1 MDLLNFFNKFDEY
14 HEANNNLIYSFFNPI
29 FLKTMNQNND
39 KITRR
44 DFVGKAATVVGS
56 FLIVPRFVL
65 GGKRPDGSKYLA
77 PSDIIS
83 LGFIGTGKQGRGL
96 TSSFLSTNEARIVAI
111 SEVYQAKTQLALD
124 RIKTH
129 YEKNTQLGAYSAIPV
144 YSDFRELLA
153 RKDVDAVVIAAPDH
167 WHAAMAVR
175 AAEAGKDI
183 YCEKPL
189 ALTVKEGRAMVNA
202 ARKNNRVFQTGSMQ
216 RSWPEF
222 RQAAEL
228 IRNGYIGEVKS
239 IKVNVGPPPKPY
251 DLSAESIPEGLDWN
265 KWLGPNEFKP
275 FNSEL
280 APPIS
285 KDVFPNWRNYR
296 EFGGGMVTDWGAHM
310 FDIVQWALDMDSSG
324 PVEVIAPDGKEHPF
338 LTYKY
343 ENGITMT
350 HEKWDWNNAI
360 HFIGTEGEIK
370 IQRKKIETT
379 PVSLATKVIGETEKH
394 VYKSENHY
402 KDFLDAMR
410 KRSKPICDV
419 EIGHRTASVCNI
431 GNIAYRLNRSLK
443 WNPKKEMFLNDKEA
457 NAMLGRPML
466 NEWAIKI

>member
-1 MDLLNFFNKFDEY
+1 MSTK
-14 HEANNNLIYSFFNPI
+14 NNNIS
-29 FLKTMNQNND
+29 
-39 KITRR
+39 RR
-44 DFVGKAATVVGS
+44 DFVSKASLALGS
-56 FLIVPRFVL
+56 FLIVPRHVL
-65 GGKRPDGSKYLA
+65 GGKKADGSRYLA

-96 TSSFLSTNEARIVAI
+96 TSSFLSTNEVRIAAL
-111 SEVYQAKTQLALD
+111 SEVYQAKAQLTLD

-129 YEKNTQLGAYSAIPV
+129 YEKNAQLGTLSDIPV
-144 YSDFRELLA
+144 YQDFRELLN
-153 RKDVDAVVIAAPDH
+153 RKDIDAVVIATPDH
-167 WHAAMAVR
+167 WHAAMAVK

-189 ALTVKEGRAMVNA
+189 SLTVREGRAMVNA
-202 ARKNNRVFQTGSMQ
+202 ARKHKKVFQTGSMQ

-222 RQAAEL
+222 RQTAEL

-239 IKVNVGPPPKPY
+239 IKVNVGAPPIAY
-251 DLSAESIPEGLDWN
+251 NLAEEKLPEGLDWG
-265 KWLGPNEFKP
+265 KWLGPNESVL

-280 APPIS
+280 APPTS
-285 KDVFPNWRNYR
+285 KDVFPNWRLYR

-310 FDIVQWALDMDSSG
+310 FDIVQWSLGMDDSG
-324 PVEVIAPDGKEHPF
+324 PIEVLAPDGKEIKF

-350 HEKWDWNNAI
+350 HEKWEWNNAI
-360 HFIGTEGEIK
+360 HFVGTEGEIK
-370 IQRKKIETT
+370 VQRKKIETT
-379 PVSLATKVIGETEKH
+379 PISLKDKVIGETEKH

-419 EIGHRTASVCNI
+419 EVGHRTASVCNI

-443 WNPKKEMFLNDKEA
+443 WDPKKEIFTDDKEA
-457 NAMLGRPML
+457 NTLLGRTM
-466 NEWAIKI
+466 NKEWGIKI

>member
-1 MDLLNFFNKFDEY
+1 MQEKQAIN
-14 HEANNNLIYSFFNPI
+14 
-29 FLKTMNQNND
+29 
-39 KITRR
+39 RR
-44 DFVGKAATVVGS
+44 DFVGKAATALAA
-56 FLIVPRFVL
+56 FTIVPRFVL

-77 PSDIIS
+77 PSDVIS

-96 TSSFLSTNEARIVAI
+96 TTSFLGTNEARIVAI
-111 SEVYQAKTQLALD
+111 SEVYKAKAQLTLD

-129 YEKNTQLGAYSAIPV
+129 YEKNTQLGAFSDIPV
-144 YSDFRELLA
+144 YNDFRELLA

-189 ALTVKEGRAMVNA
+189 ALTVKEGRAMVDA
-202 ARKNNRVFQTGSMQ
+202 ARKYDRVFQTGSMQ

-222 RQAAEL
+222 RQTAEL
-228 IRNGYIGEVKS
+228 IRNGYIGEVKR
-239 IKVNVGPPPKPY
+239 IKVNVGPPPTPY
-251 DLSAESIPEGLDWN
+251 NLAAEPIPEGLDWSA
-265 KWLGPNEFKP
+265 WLGPNAPVP

-280 APPIS
+280 APPTS
-285 KDVFPNWRNYR
+285 KDVFPNWRNYK

-310 FDIVQWALDMDSSG
+310 FDIVQWSLDMDGSG
-324 PVEVIAPDGKEHPF
+324 PVEVIAPDGKDYPF
-338 LTYKY
+338 LTYRY
-343 ENGITMT
+343 DNGIVMT
-350 HEKWDWNNAI
+350 HEKWDWSNAI
-360 HFIGTEGEIK
+360 HFVGTEGEIK
-370 IQRKKIETT
+370 VQRRKIETT

-419 EIGHRTASVCNI
+419 EVGHRTASVCNI
-431 GNIAYRLNRSLK
+431 GNIAYQLK
-443 WNPKKEMFLNDKEA
+443 RPLAWNPRKETFKNDAEA
-457 NAMLGRPML
+457 NALLGRPM
-466 NEWAIKI
+466 NNQWGIKL

>member
-1 MDLLNFFNKFDEY
+1 MFLQYYTFKFCINMKE
-14 HEANNNLIYSFFNPI
+14 ENS
-29 FLKTMNQNND
+29 MN
-39 KITRR
+39 RR
-44 DFVGKAATVVGS
+44 DFVGKAAAVLAGITI
-56 FLIVPRFVL
+56 LPRHVL
-65 GGKRPDGSKYLA
+65 GGTRPDGSKYIA
-77 PSDIIS
+77 PSDVIS

-96 TSSFLSTNEARIVAI
+96 ATSFLSTNEARIVAI
-111 SEVYQAKTQLALD
+111 AEVYKAKAQLTLD

-129 YEKNTQLGAYSAIPV
+129 YEKNTQLGTYAEISIYN
-144 YSDFRELLA
+144 DFRELLA
-153 RKDVDAVVIAAPDH
+153 RKDVDAVVIATPDH
-167 WHAAMAVR
+167 WHAAMSVR

-202 ARKNNRVFQTGSMQ
+202 ARKYNRVFQTGSMQ

-251 DLSAESIPEGLDWN
+251 DLPAEPIPEGLDWN
-265 KWLGPNEFKP
+265 AWLGPNMP
-275 FNSEL
+275 VAFNSEL

-310 FDIVQWALDMDSSG
+310 FDIVQWALNMDDSG

-338 LTYKY
+338 LTYRY

-360 HFIGTEGEIK
+360 LFTGTEGELRV
-370 IQRKKIETT
+370 QRRKIETT
-379 PVSLATKVIGETEKH
+379 PASLATKVISETEKH

-402 KDFLDAMR
+402 KDFFDAMR

-431 GNIAYRLNRSLK
+431 GNIAYQLNRSLK
-443 WNPKKEMFLNDKEA
+443 WNPKKESFKDDKEA
-457 NAMLGRPML
+457 NALLGRSM
-466 NEWAIKI
+466 NDAWGIKI

>member
-1 MDLLNFFNKFDEY
+1 MSTK
-14 HEANNNLIYSFFNPI
+14 NNNIS
-29 FLKTMNQNND
+29 
-39 KITRR
+39 RR
-44 DFVGKAATVVGS
+44 DFVSKASLALGS
-56 FLIVPRFVL
+56 FMIVPRHVL
-65 GGKRPDGSKYLA
+65 GGKKADGSRYLA

-96 TSSFLSTNEARIVAI
+96 TSSFLNTNEVRIAAL
-111 SEVYQAKTQLALD
+111 SEVYQSKAQLTLD

-129 YEKNTQLGAYSAIPV
+129 YEKNTQLGALSDIPV
-144 YSDFRELLA
+144 YQDFRELLN
-153 RKDVDAVVIAAPDH
+153 RKDIDAVVIATPDH

-189 ALTVKEGRAMVNA
+189 SLTVREGRAMVNA
-202 ARKNNRVFQTGSMQ
+202 ARKHKKVFQTGSMQ

-222 RQAAEL
+222 RQTAEL

-239 IKVNVGPPPKPY
+239 IKVNVGAPPITY
-251 DLSAESIPEGLDWN
+251 NLAEEKIPEGLDWG
-265 KWLGPNEFKP
+265 KWLGPNESVV

-285 KDVFPNWRNYR
+285 KDVFPNWRLYR

-310 FDIVQWALDMDSSG
+310 FDIVQWSLGMDDSG
-324 PVEVIAPDGKEHPF
+324 PVEVLAPDGKEIKF

-350 HEKWDWNNAI
+350 HEKWEWNNAI
-360 HFIGTEGEIK
+360 HFVGTEGEIK
-370 IQRKKIETT
+370 VQRKKIETT
-379 PVSLATKVIGETEKH
+379 PISLKDKVIGETEKH

-410 KRSKPICDV
+410 NRSKPICDV
-419 EIGHRTASVCNI
+419 EVGHRTASVCNI

-443 WNPKKEMFLNDKEA
+443 WNPKKEIFIDDKEA
-457 NAMLGRPML
+457 NALLGRNM
-466 NEWAIKI
+466 NKEWGIKI